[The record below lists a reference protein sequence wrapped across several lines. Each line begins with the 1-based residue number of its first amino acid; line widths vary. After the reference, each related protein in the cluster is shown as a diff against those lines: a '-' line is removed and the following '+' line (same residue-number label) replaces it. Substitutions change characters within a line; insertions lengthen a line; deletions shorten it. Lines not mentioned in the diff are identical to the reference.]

1 MAQLPGAG
9 RGAPAGAFE
18 VGGSPSLKQV
28 LMLGAFVALGP
39 LTIDLYLPGLPN
51 IEADLGTTA
60 SAVQLT
66 LTGTLIGL
74 ALGQLV
80 VGPLSDAL
88 GRRRPLFFGT
98 GVHVLASVLCF
109 LAPSIAF
116 LGAARVLQGA
126 GARPPRWSPWPWC
139 GTSTR
144 VAPQPS

>member
-1 MAQLPGAG
+1 MDQPTASLAAIDG
-9 RGAPAGAFE
+9 RPSEPVPAARPPGAFE

-74 ALGQLV
+74 AIGQLV
-80 VGPLSDAL
+80 VGPLSDAW
-88 GRRRPLFFGT
+88 GRRRPMF
-98 GVHVLASVLCF
+98 S
-109 LAPSIAF
+109 S
-116 LGAARVLQGA
+116 
-126 GARPPRWSPWPWC
+126 RPRC
-139 GTSTR
+139 
-144 VAPQPS
+144 